1 MSHTWLVSRHAA
13 RPRVASRSARAPR
26 RRLSQ
31 TPSTATESTRSYE
44 RALIES
50 GPATRWTGAVELAGR
65 VSSTRV
71 DSRDTGIR
79 GRRQNSYRTEGE
91 LTLRRMLTN
100 LHAKDLQQPRRFPSE
115 GFLATPA
122 VLIPL
127 APAASHQNRA
137 WSESLFLCSPKGFR
151 DYRAWNVIWQSPGG
165 EVEQVSLQPEPGRRP
180 APKGSSSVPVRSI
193 ESEETW

>member
-79 GRRQNSYRTEGE
+79 GRRQNSYRTESE
-91 LTLRRMLTN
+91 LILWT
-100 LHAKDLQQPRRFPSE
+100 
-115 GFLATPA
+115 TPA
-122 VLIPL
+122 ISTADFLQY
-127 APAASHQNRA
+127 SHGFSFGRVSRDTGGSNPPCSCSQS
-137 WSESLFLCSPKGFR
+137 SE
-151 DYRAWNVIWQSPGG
+151 
-165 EVEQVSLQPEPGRRP
+165 
-180 APKGSSSVPVRSI
+180 
-193 ESEETW
+193 